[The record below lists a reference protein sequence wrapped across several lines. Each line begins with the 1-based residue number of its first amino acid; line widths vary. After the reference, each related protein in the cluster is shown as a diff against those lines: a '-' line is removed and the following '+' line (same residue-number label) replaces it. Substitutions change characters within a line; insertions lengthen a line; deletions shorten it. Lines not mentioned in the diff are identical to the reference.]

1 MPTNNKTTAKAKD
14 IAKEVKEA
22 TEAAVKEVPE
32 NIKEFSG
39 IVKENY
45 LNGLE
50 YTFSLWEQNFKAIN
64 SHVAQVLD
72 MEKEFVTN
80 VNEYYKDLPSEL
92 PFSGAKK
99 VDIADQF
106 DKYIDFRKE
115 QAETVKSVTEKFA
128 KDARTQAEANVEK
141 AFQIFG
147 DYLNMIKV

>member
-1 MPTNNKTTAKAKD
+1 MPTNKTTPKAKD

-32 NIKEFSG
+32 TVKEFSG
-39 IVKENY
+39 MVKDNY

-50 YTFSLWEQNFKAIN
+50 YSFSLWEQNFQAIN
-64 SHVAQVLD
+64 SHVAQLLD

-80 VNEYYKDLPSEL
+80 VSEYYKDLPKEH
-92 PFSGAKK
+92 PFSGVKT
-99 VDIADQF
+99 VDISDQF

-115 QAETVKSVTEKFA
+115 QTETVKNVTEKFA

-141 AFQIFG
+141 AFEIIG
-147 DYLNMIKV
+147 DYLNMMKV